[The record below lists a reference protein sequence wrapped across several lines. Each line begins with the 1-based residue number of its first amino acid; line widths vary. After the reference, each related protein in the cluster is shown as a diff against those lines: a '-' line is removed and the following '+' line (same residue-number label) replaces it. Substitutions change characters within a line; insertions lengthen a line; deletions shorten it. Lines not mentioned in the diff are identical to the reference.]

1 MKISHLFWDFV
12 MRVVRRFLC
21 TSMHPVEASI
31 VNLSDSPLTWTQR
44 LKICLAVLSYLHD
57 PNGMQQ
63 RVLHRDIKSSN
74 ILLDENWNAKVSDFG
89 LSKIGPA
96 NEQHTADVS
105 DVVGTLGYL
114 HPLYLEMGVLTKESD
129 VYSLGVVLFE
139 VLCGRLCFEYSN
151 GQYQILVP
159 LWKQNYEQNKL
170 EEIIFQDLMQQMDT
184 SSLETF
190 SDIAYQCLQ
199 KSREQRSMMTH
210 IVEKLEI
217 ALQFQ
222 EMYKVIE
229 LSMEYSAIIKT
240 AVTPLSFRSEEELK
254 RLFSKGILVNG
265 RKTWFS
271 RNKNGEVG
279 EYMPGKNSRFVQVN
293 YQTYRGR
300 FIAHARTRFL
310 SPGIM
315 YTVNLVFKCSP
326 LQISRDSTFIKLK
339 YQLGEETES
348 LISYLAYPRENGWL
362 AVELYQFTSGS
373 THIDLNIRFESLMY
387 DADPIHPNIIIEG
400 IEFRPLEKWFS
411 LAKNGKK
418 CVTLPAR
425 KTLVKSDWDWKHLP
439 ESRKLQHILMLELLA
454 KSDPKYRLLNQL
466 MHVSLSTN

>member
-1 MKISHLFWDFV
+1 

-279 EYMPGKNSRFVQVN
+279 EYMPGKNSR
-293 YQTYRGR
+293 
-300 FIAHARTRFL
+300 
-310 SPGIM
+310 
-315 YTVNLVFKCSP
+315 
-326 LQISRDSTFIKLK
+326 DSTFIKLK

-400 IEFRPLEKWFS
+400 IEFRPLEKVEHDVLKDEKWFS

-439 ESRKLQHILMLELLA
+439 ESSLKKMTKGHLSFRPLEMVTGVWREVGRDGRSA
-454 KSDPKYRLLNQL
+454 Y
-466 MHVSLSTN
+466 HELS